1 MLSFKLAVQNLKKG
15 LKSFAPFIVASVTMF
30 VLLFV
35 TAAIAQSPSLE
46 KMKGGAAVG
55 EMMSFAMWI
64 LAIFGGI
71 ILIYSYRF
79 LQLQRS
85 REFGLYDILGLG
97 KKKIALVSF
106 FELVM
111 SYIATVIIGTIVGI
125 AFSKFLFLIFI
136 NMIGESNFN
145 LAITP
150 ASILTVAAIF
160 LLFFAVLLVIGTFI
174 IWKSSS
180 LDLLREASK
189 GEKEP
194 KSNIFMALIGIVL
207 LVVGY
212 GLALNVDNP
221 VKALSTFFLA
231 VLAVILGTYFFYI
244 SFTVWY
250 LKWRKKRNSYY
261 KPQNFITISSMLY
274 RMKANAVGLANITI
288 LLSMTLVT
296 LVVTIGIFLGS
307 TQTVERSFPKE
318 GQYTVYS
325 QDKTGD
331 QLAQTLQ
338 EKAEQAGVEVSN
350 ISTAL
355 SADFLMGNGQKVGE
369 DTLNITPTGDPK
381 NAIQFSMTTL
391 QTLRNLNENVSDI
404 SDNQINILDYF
415 GAYPKLKEFN
425 WFGTKHQAKDIMATQ
440 DLTKY
445 PIMMN
450 ITTPMLLIF
459 PNDEALHQALN
470 VYNKANNDGEQ
481 AYQISPSVTVNF
493 DIAEKNQEKLM
504 NVLGDN
510 DGDHMLSF
518 RSAEMKEVRTGIG
531 AFVFI
536 GLVLGISF
544 VLGAALIIYYKQLSE
559 GVQDKRS
566 FKILQEVGLSKD
578 QVSKTI
584 KSQVSMIFLLPIAMT
599 IVHFSFAYI
608 MISKLIGIFGIMD
621 SQLIL
626 WVSLGTIA
634 ALAFVYW
641 LIYKGTS
648 RVYYNIVEK
657 K

>member
-1 MLSFKLAVQNLKKG
+1 MLSFKLAAQNLKKG

-55 EMMSFAMWI
+55 QMMSFAMWI

-160 LLFFAVLLVIGTFI
+160 LLFFALLLIIGTFI

-207 LVVGY
+207 LIVGY

-307 TQTVERSFPKE
+307 TQTVERAFPKE

-325 QDKTGD
+325 QEKTGN
-331 QLAQTLQ
+331 QLAQDLQ
-338 EKAEQAGVEVSN
+338 EKADQAGVKISN
-350 ISTAL
+350 VTTAL
-355 SADFLMGNGQKVGE
+355 SADYLMGNGQKEGE
-369 DTLNITPTGDPK
+369 KTLNITPTGDQK
-381 NAIQFSMTTL
+381 TAIQFSMTTL
-391 QTLRNLNENVSDI
+391 QTLKNLDENVADI
-404 SDNQINILDYF
+404 SGNQINILDYF
-415 GAYPKLKEFN
+415 GAYPKIKEFN
-425 WFGTKHQAKDIMATQ
+425 WFGTKYEVKDIMATQ

-459 PNDEALHQALN
+459 PNDAALHQALE

-481 AYQISPSVTVNF
+481 AYQVSPSVTVNF
-493 DIAEKNQEKLM
+493 DIAEKDQERLT
-504 NVLGDN
+504 NALGNN

-544 VLGAALIIYYKQLSE
+544 ILGAALIIYYKQLSE

-566 FKILQEVGLSKD
+566 FKILQEVGLSKE

-621 SQLIL
+621 SQLIF
-626 WVSLGTIA
+626 WISLGTIA
-634 ALAFVYW
+634 ALAFIYW

-648 RVYYNIVEK
+648 LVYYNIVEK